1 MEKQATNQQIFK
13 KMKELIKLLKKLE
26 SRVEHVEH
34 VLITKQINDKFAKEE
49 KEEEKEGKEEQNAE
63 EEEEGSGS
71 KGMACRYI
79 DEIEYGDE
87 YINESNRV
95 VRDTVRHNVRTARTL
110 DKLRKLTR

>member
-34 VLITKQINDKFAKEE
+34 VLITKQINDKFAKED
-49 KEEEKEGKEEQNAE
+49 KEEEKEGKEEQNA